1 MLFHPLE
8 IDSMNAKFLFGACVA
23 AAATTTFAAGPFGDA
38 FKGKMKPGLY
48 EVRMEMEMPGMPQGM
63 GKQQMTMQNCVTAE
77 DLEGGKLGRSEQQ
90 KMEQC
95 EVKNFKMSGNTASY
109 TTVCKGDMQMT
120 ADTTVTFAGDGYRMD
135 MKMSMNQGGQVMKM
149 NQKMDGRYLGA
160 CKK

>member
-1 MLFHPLE
+1 
-8 IDSMNAKFLFGACVA
+8 MNAKFLLGACLA
-23 AAATTTFAAGPFGDA
+23 AASTAAFAASPFGDA

-77 DLEGGKLGRSEQQ
+77 DIESGKVGKGSQ
-90 KMEQC
+90 KPDQC
-95 EVKNFKMSGNTASY
+95 EITNFKMSGNTASY

-120 ADTTVTFAGDGYRMD
+120 ADTTITFSGADYKMN
-135 MKMSMNQGGQVMKM
+135 MKMAMNQGGQVMNM
-149 NQKMDGRYLGA
+149 TQKMDGRYLGA

>member
-1 MLFHPLE
+1 
-8 IDSMNAKFLFGACVA
+8 MNTKFLLGACVA
-23 AAATTTFAAGPFGDA
+23 AAATATAFAAGPFGDA

-109 TTVCKGDMQMT
+109 TTVCKGNMDMT
-120 ADTTVTFAGDGYRMD
+120 ADTTVTFAGDNYKMD
-135 MKMSMNQGGQVMKM
+135 MKMRMNQGGQVMNM
-149 NQKMDGRYLGA
+149 HQKMDGRYLGA

>member
-1 MLFHPLE
+1 
-8 IDSMNAKFLFGACVA
+8 MNAKFLFGACVA
-23 AAATTTFAAGPFGDA
+23 AAATTAFAANPFGDA

-77 DLEGGKLGRSEQQ
+77 DLEGGRLGRSEQQ

-95 EVKNFKMSGNTASY
+95 EIKNFRMSGNTASY
-109 TTVCKGDMQMT
+109 TTECKGDMQMT
-120 ADTTVTFAGDGYRMD
+120 ADTTVTFAGDNYKMD
-135 MKMSMNQGGQVMKM
+135 MKMNMNQGGQVMKM
-149 NQKMDGRYLGA
+149 HQKMDGRYLGA